1 MLNFSL
7 HSYQEEI
14 TKEMSIMSDFDIRP
28 ARSEDRDD
36 VLAFCIQTWEWGDY
50 IQFVWDEWLNDPQ
63 GKLFVAT
70 IDGRSVGVANMR
82 MLNKT
87 EAWFE
92 GMRIDPTF
100 RQRGIASALFDA
112 QLDEA
117 RRRGAISARLISES
131 TNAGALRLLERSSMS
146 RIGAYAPFRALPVTA
161 LTKQTYGLEIPT
173 LATTADLDE
182 IIHYL
187 NASNIFPAV
196 GGLYY
201 QGFTAYSITNDLLLE
216 KITAQQLYIL
226 RRWDRLDGLAIAEP
240 REGHQEK
247 HLFVGYIDGTT
258 ESISMLAY
266 ALRSLL
272 PDLGLKSVS
281 AHIPD
286 LMMVRDA
293 FVGAEYEWDGKI
305 FYTYERILV

>member
-7 HSYQEEI
+7 HSYLEKI
-14 TKEMSIMSDFDIRP
+14 TKEMSIMPDFDIRP
-28 ARSEDRDD
+28 ARSEDRDA

-70 IDGRSVGVANMR
+70 KDGRSVGVANMR

-92 GMRIDPTF
+92 GMRIDPAF

-112 QLDEA
+112 QVEEA
-117 RRRGAISARLISES
+117 RRRGATSARLISES

-146 RIGAYAPFRALPVTA
+146 RIGAYAPFRALPVTT

-173 LATTADLDE
+173 IATTADLDD

-258 ESISMLAY
+258 ESISTLAY

-272 PDLGLKSVS
+272 PDPGLESVS
-281 AHIPD
+281 AHVPD